1 MQIQIKEAH
10 PQVDGEYELDWFT
23 LTNRELHLIHRLTD
37 GLTPQQFG
45 KALIDGNASLAVA
58 MAMIA
63 TTRANKYVD
72 EDTLW
77 DAPGGS
83 IRFLFPEDKA
93 ADAVPPAQE
102 PNGGD
107 SGKKPTSGSGSSV
120 GSASPEQDQK
130 PSGGQTSAT
139 DSTSDPSTLE
149 T

>member
-1 MQIQIKEAH
+1 MQIQIKDAH
-10 PQVDGEYELDWFT
+10 PQADGEYELDWFT

-45 KALIDGNASLAVA
+45 KALIDGNAALAVS

-83 IRFLFPEDKA
+83 IKFLFPEDKG
-93 ADAVPPAQE
+93 DAVPPARE
-102 PNGGD
+102 PNVD
-107 SGKKPTSGSGSSV
+107 AEEKKPTSGSDSSV
-120 GSASPEQDQK
+120 GSASPEPDQSR
-130 PSGGQTSAT
+130 SGGQTSDTA
-139 DSTSDPSTLE
+139 STSDLATLE